1 MNCDQDCRASIAK
14 GIAGMALILALLLM
28 MGGCESSRSYNQGPS
43 QEHLNNVAHNYCVNT
58 LFLEPGTGDYANC
71 RMWLSEIQMERQ
83 AQKAAAQEERR
94 SRAWQN
100 WTQNSLRVLG
110 Y

>member
-1 MNCDQDCRASIAK
+1 MNCDQDCRAGIAK

-43 QEHLNNVAHNYCVNT
+43 QEHLNNVAHNYCANT
-58 LFLEPGTGDYANC
+58 LLLEPGTGDYTNC
-71 RMWLSEIQMERQ
+71 RLRVSEIQLNRQ
-83 AQKAAAQEERR
+83 AQESAAQAQRR
-94 SRAWQN
+94 SQAWQS
-100 WTQNSLRVLG
+100 WTQNSLKVLG